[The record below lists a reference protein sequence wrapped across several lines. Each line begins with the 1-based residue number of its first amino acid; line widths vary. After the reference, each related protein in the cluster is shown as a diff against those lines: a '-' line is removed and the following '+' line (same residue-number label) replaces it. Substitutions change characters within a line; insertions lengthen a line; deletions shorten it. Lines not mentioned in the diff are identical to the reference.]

1 MNVFCFGGRLTR
13 DPDVRTTQSGK
24 TVANFS
30 IAINEG
36 KDKVTFLNCAAWE
49 TLADVISKY
58 CRKGDQVS
66 GTGKIEIRKYEKDGE
81 NRTSTEIL
89 VREIVLPPKPKGYH
103 QDAADY
109 QSQNYQSHSH
119 YNDMNDDIPF

>member
-13 DPDVRTTQSGK
+13 DPELRTTQSGK
-24 TVANFS
+24 AVANFS

-58 CRKGDQVS
+58 CRKGDLVS

-89 VREIVLPPKPKGYH
+89 VREIVLPPKPKNDTH
-103 QDAADY
+103 APSD
-109 QSQNYQSHSH
+109 YQSHSH